1 MAIKPMSRSLKLIA
15 DMHHAALMALS
26 EAPGGQL
33 RASVLLAQIEARTE
47 LDDWAREK
55 YESTGQLRWRS
66 IFAFASVGL
75 VKGGYVS
82 KARGIWTITDEG
94 RAVVAA
100 PFDGPAFVAEVNR
113 RYAHWK
119 SGQIQSEQHISM
131 DAPLT
136 QEPDDALEAPDERIS
151 HTLKLAHDALSA
163 ELIETIKQC
172 DFVFFEKLV
181 VALLLKMGYGGSRQ
195 EAGRAVGR
203 SGDNGIDGIINED
216 RLGLDAIYLQAKRWD
231 GSVGEGEIRDF
242 KGALDAKGAHKG
254 VFITTGRFTKS
265 AVDAANKS
273 RSYRIVLIDGARLA
287 DLMIEHDLGV
297 AVTATYQL
305 KRIDSDFFSED

>member
-1 MAIKPMSRSLKLIA
+1 MAGKPLSRSLKLIA
-15 DMHHAALMALS
+15 DMHFAALKALS
-26 EAPGGQL
+26 EAKGGQL
-33 RASVLLAQIEARTE
+33 RKSDLLAEIENRVELDEWARTT
-47 LDDWAREK
+47 
-55 YESTGQLRWRS
+55 YETTGQVRWRS
-66 IFAFASVGL
+66 LFAFASVGL
-75 VKGGYVS
+75 VKGGYVTKS
-82 KARGIWTITDEG
+82 RGVWTITEEG
-94 RAVVAA
+94 RAAVAGL
-100 PFDGPAFVAEVNR
+100 FDGVAFIAEVHR
-113 RYAHWK
+113 RYANWK
-119 SGQIQSEQHISM
+119 AAQTQSLHQTPV
-131 DAPLT
+131 DAT
-136 QEPDDALEAPDERIS
+136 AMQDVEDQLEAPDERMAR
-151 HTLKLAHDALSA
+151 TLKSAHDALAA

-172 DFVFFEKLV
+172 DAAFFEKLV

-216 RLGLDAIYLQAKRWD
+216 RLGLDAIYLQAKRWE

-254 VFITTGRFTKS
+254 VFITTGRFTNS
-265 AVDAANKS
+265 AIEAASKS